1 MLTFP
6 RWHSQTTKAMARS
19 RVLSRRTRRTIEGY
33 LFALPWFI
41 GFFGLLLGPMVAS
54 LFISFTKYDM
64 VNFPH
69 WVGLANFA
77 QLFAD
82 HLFWV
87 SLGDTAYYVMASVP
101 SSILLALALAIL
113 LNQKVR
119 GIGIY
124 RTLFYLPSV
133 TSSVAVALLWTW
145 LFDPQLGLID
155 MILRAVG
162 LPAPLWLGSITWAKP
177 ALVLMNLWSIGNSIV
192 LFLAGLQGIPVDLY
206 EAAYVDGAGKGR
218 SFFAIT
224 LPMLSPTI
232 FFVLIVSIIGASQIF
247 TQAFVMTQG
256 GPLNSTYF
264 LLLYLYNEA
273 FQYLRMGYAAAVSWV
288 IFVLLLS
295 FTLVQFRLAQRW
307 VYYESGEGRL

>member
-1 MLTFP
+1 
-6 RWHSQTTKAMARS
+6 MARPW
-19 RVLSRRTRRTIEGY
+19 VLSRRTRRTIEGY

-54 LFISFTKYDM
+54 LLISFTSYDM
-64 VNFPH
+64 VSFPR

-77 QLFAD
+77 RLFTD

-87 SLGDTAYYVMASVP
+87 SLGDTAYYVAASVP

-155 MILRAVG
+155 IMLRAVD
-162 LPAPLWLGSITWAKP
+162 LPAPLWLGSIAWAKP

-192 LFLAGLQGIPVDLY
+192 LFLAGLQSIPADLY
-206 EAAYVDGAGKGR
+206 EAAYVDGAGKAR

-232 FFVLIVSIIGASQIF
+232 FFVLIVSIIGSSQIF

-264 LLLYLYNEA
+264 L
-273 FQYLRMGYAAAVSWV
+273 
-288 IFVLLLS
+288 
-295 FTLVQFRLAQRW
+295 
-307 VYYESGEGRL
+307 